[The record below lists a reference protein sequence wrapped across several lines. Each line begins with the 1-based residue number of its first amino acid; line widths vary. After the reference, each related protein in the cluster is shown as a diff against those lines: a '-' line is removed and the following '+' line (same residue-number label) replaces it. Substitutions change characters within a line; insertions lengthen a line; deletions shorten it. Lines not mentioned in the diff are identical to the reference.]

1 MAETSLTFNQWK
13 QKYAPRDSGEDYDL
27 QGAYEA
33 GIVPSANQHFPDTF
47 KKPNHPTFSIES
59 KYWKPGLPAGRW
71 EGETF
76 IPMDA
81 KTAEAWVKAHPPQ
94 GEINHKDL
102 QSMWEQVG
110 EFLKSLGL

>member
-1 MAETSLTFNQWK
+1 MAEARLTFNQWK

-94 GEINHKDL
+94 GQINHKDL
-102 QSMWEQVG
+102 QSMWEQ
-110 EFLKSLGL
+110 